1 MYITLLVHQIF
12 YSNQKGS
19 EIMSTPEH
27 QIQTKEGKKPP
38 TLSGTFNSNVLK
50 SINMLGVETSMGLYM
65 LIFSFLRFN
74 EKKKYHLRTI
84 NRLFRNVFKPPPLW
98 TSFPHPEFAT
108 LTELVS
114 RLNEVY
120 AKDPLQAPTLVF
132 VMQGTFHRNSSV
144 EIQTSIRYPM
154 KIIGAGQNKTFLSG
168 YGFQISGTKETG
180 KRVELIGMTV
190 SNSKGCGLYGNNG
203 LSFLC
208 DSMTFTQCRFS
219 GVAATETKGRLR
231 NCVITQC
238 QQSGICSHHNAV
250 IEVEGCLTKVEGN
263 VKSGRTRQYGLRTSA
278 ELSFVHLLSPLTK
291 ESVSKNNRNG
301 KNYGGLVGGG
311 MIETVNVFGKSEEAE
326 NM

>member
-1 MYITLLVHQIF
+1 MGGKNTRATPVKDKTGSTEIKTTPTITSYTYL
-12 YSNQKGS
+12 
-19 EIMSTPEH
+19 STHLIVPYFITTNGTIKRPEH
-27 QIQTKEGKKPP
+27 LIAWW
-38 TLSGTFNSNVLK
+38 SR
-50 SINMLGVETSMGLYM
+50 
-65 LIFSFLRFN
+65 IFSFYVPDDKDRIELRF
-74 EKKKYHLRTI
+74 LC
-84 NRLFRNVFKPPPLW
+84 RLFRDALKPPPLY
-98 TSFPHPEFAT
+98 TIFPHPNYPT
-108 LTELVS
+108 LTNLMNELNRVF
-114 RLNEVY
+114 EE
-120 AKDPLQAPTLVF
+120 DPTKAPKIVF
-132 VMQGTFHRNSSV
+132 VIEGSFDAFTDNNKAEV
-144 EIQTSIRYPM
+144 NIKYPM